1 MKVVMSKTKRFI
13 VFTTILTLTS
23 YFGYSQTASKIS
35 GKILNGKNEPL
46 SGVSIT
52 IEGQTKGTSTDV
64 EGNFIFSAPAS
75 KALTIK
81 VSTIGYKEKTI
92 SDINV
97 APGKTEELNIILEE
111 VSKKLENVVVRSS
124 GARKESVNALIAYQ
138 KNTSTVAQVI
148 SAEAIRRSPDKNTGE
163 ILKRIPGTSVQ
174 EGKYLVVR
182 GLSDRYNQAM
192 LNGILLSS
200 TEPDRKTFSFDIF
213 PSSMIDNIIINKSFI
228 PELSG
233 EWAGGLVQVNTKDV
247 PSANFLNVQIG
258 TGFNT
263 QTIGKDFYT
272 YKGGKLDWLGID
284 DGTRGLPAGLPTKT
298 KFSDLGSTKA
308 EQNAFGRQFE
318 NIWSAQKNSSNIL
331 PVLNKSFQLSGGFNK
346 PLSKSN
352 KLGAIFALTYNQQ
365 NKRTEFQ
372 NTLYSFQNNVPSVNF
387 DYNNNKYSQ
396 DVLWGA
402 LGNVTLQLGAKHKI
416 SFKNLININSTNYVT
431 NRTGKD
437 FEFNSSLGEN
447 IKATELALKSNTFF
461 NTQISGD
468 HNFPAL
474 QSKLH
479 WYGSFNILD
488 QYIPDQRRLQY
499 NQDPE
504 TPNAPYIALIA
515 TSKTSQK
522 SGSRY
527 YGFLNDYIYNT
538 GADVA
543 TTFKL
548 GDLNQ
553 TVKAGYFFQ
562 VKDRLFD
569 SRPFAIYIP
578 SGENKTLQ
586 TLPADQI
593 FNPENFGNGA
603 DNKFAFNELA
613 GDRFRYIANTILNA
627 GFLQF
632 DNQFSNKLRAT
643 WGVRVED
650 YDQVIGS
657 LKQSDP
663 RHLHTRTTDLLP
675 GFNLTYKVTNNAN
688 IRLSGSQTVIRP
700 EFRELSD
707 FQFYDFEL
715 GATVAG
721 YRGLVRT
728 KVTNA
733 DLRYELYP
741 RAGELFTVG
750 VFYKYF
756 KNPIESYFNAVAGG
770 GSSYN
775 FLNADK
781 ANGYGAELEL
791 RKKLD
796 FTEALRNFT
805 FQTNLS
811 YIYNRVESKTAQIKR
826 PMQGQSPYVFNA
838 SLQYDIEKLGI
849 NTTLLYNQI
858 GDRILYVGGDN
869 TPPIWEASRPLIDF
883 QLAKKIMKNKAE
895 LKLNAS
901 DILNQATNYYVDG
914 NQNGKYDKG
923 LDALAIRRKFGTNI
937 SFSFAYNIR

>member
-1 MKVVMSKTKRFI
+1 MKVTMTKTSLSIFSTLLTFI
-13 VFTTILTLTS
+13 SFNLLAQTS
-23 YFGYSQTASKIS
+23 SKIN
-35 GKILNGKNEPL
+35 GKIVNNKNEPL
-46 SGVSIT
+46 SGVSII
-52 IEGQTKGTSTDV
+52 IEGLSSGSSTNV
-64 EGNFIFSAPAS
+64 EGSFIISVPPS
-75 KALTIK
+75 KPLRIK
-81 VSTIGYKEKTI
+81 VSAVGYHEKTI
-92 SDINV
+92 PDVTV
-97 APGKTEELNIILEE
+97 AAGKIEELNIILEE
-111 VSKKLENVVVRSS
+111 VSKQLENVVVKAS
-124 GARKESVNALIAYQ
+124 GARRESVNALISYQ

-192 LNGILLSS
+192 LNGVLLSS

-213 PSSMIDNIIINKSFI
+213 PAAMIDNMIINKSFI

-247 PSANFLNVQIG
+247 PSANFLNVLISS
-258 TGFNT
+258 GFNT
-263 QTIGKDFYT
+263 QTIGRDFYT
-272 YKGGKLDWLGID
+272 YRGGKLDWLGMD
-284 DGTRGLPAGLPTKT
+284 DGTRSLPAGLPTKSM
-298 KFSDLGSTKA
+298 FSDVGSTKA

-318 NIWSAQKNSSNIL
+318 NIWASQKNPTDFF
-331 PVLNKSFQLSGGFNK
+331 PVLNKSFQLSSGFNK
-346 PLSKSN
+346 LLSNNN

-365 NKRTEFQ
+365 NKRTEFL
-372 NTLYSFQNNVPSVNF
+372 NTLYSFQNGLPSINF

-402 LGNVTLQLGAKHKI
+402 LGNLSLQLGANHKL
-416 SFKNLININSTNYVT
+416 SFKNLININSSDYVT
-431 NRTGKD
+431 RRTGKD

-461 NTQISGD
+461 NTQLSGD

-499 NQDPE
+499 NQNPE
-504 TPNAPYIALIA
+504 TPNAPYVALIS

-543 TTFKL
+543 TAFKL
-548 GDLNQ
+548 FDLNQ

-578 SGENKTLQ
+578 SGENLALQ
-586 TLPADQI
+586 TLPEETI
-593 FNPENFGNGA
+593 FNSENFGNGA
-603 DNKFAFNELA
+603 DEKFSFNELS
-613 GDRFRYIANTILNA
+613 GDRFRYVANTILNA
-627 GFLQF
+627 GFLQL
-632 DNQFSNKLRAT
+632 DNQFSSQLRAT
-643 WGVRVED
+643 WGLRVED

-675 GFNLTYKVTNNAN
+675 GFNLTYKVATTAN
-688 IRLSGSQTVIRP
+688 IRVSGSQTVIRP

-721 YRGLVRT
+721 YRKLVRT

-733 DLRYELYP
+733 DIRYELYP
-741 RAGELFTVG
+741 RAGEIFTIG

-781 ANGYGAELEL
+781 ANGFGAELEI

-805 FQTNLS
+805 FQSNLS
-811 YIYNRVESKTAQIKR
+811 YIYNRVESQTAQIKR

-838 SLQYDIEKLGI
+838 SLQYDIEKAGI

-883 QLAKKIMKNKAE
+883 QIAKKILKNKAE
-895 LKLNAS
+895 LKLNMS
-901 DILNQATNYYVDG
+901 DVLNQSTNYYIDV
-914 NQNGKYDKG
+914 NQNSQYDKRA
-923 LDALAIRRKFGTNI
+923 DALAIRRKYGTNV

>member
-1 MKVVMSKTKRFI
+1 LKTYIFF
-13 VFTTILTLTS
+13 FTTALTLIS
-23 YFGYSQTASKIS
+23 YSVCAQTTAKINGKIS
-35 GKILNGKNEPL
+35 NIKNEPL
-46 SGVSIT
+46 SGVSVT
-52 IEGQTKGTSTDV
+52 VQGLSTGTSTDV
-64 EGNFIFSAPAS
+64 EGNFVLSVPAS
-75 KALTIK
+75 KLLAIQ
-81 VSTIGYKEKTI
+81 VSAVGYKEKMVA
-92 SDINV
+92 DIIVV
-97 APGKTEELNIILEE
+97 AGKTEELNIILEE
-111 VSKKLENVVVRSS
+111 ASKKLENVVVKSS
-124 GARKESVNALIAYQ
+124 GARRESVNALIAYQ
-138 KNTSTVAQVI
+138 KNTSAVAQVI

-163 ILKRIPGTSVQ
+163 ILKRIPGTSIQ

-192 LNGILLSS
+192 LNGVLLSS

-213 PSSMIDNIIINKSFI
+213 PAAMIDNMIINKSFI

-247 PSANFLNVQIG
+247 PSTNFLNVQIG

-272 YKGGKLDWLGID
+272 YRGGKLDWLGVD
-284 DGTRGLPAGLPTKT
+284 DGTRGLPTGLPTKS
-298 KFSDLGSTKA
+298 KFSDAGSTKV
-308 EQNAFGRQFE
+308 EQNAFGKQFE
-318 NIWSAQKNSSNIL
+318 NIWSAEKNATNMI
-331 PVLNKSFQLSGGFNK
+331 PVLNKSFQVSGGFNK
-346 PLSKSN
+346 RLSANN
-352 KLGAIFALTYNQQ
+352 KLGTIFALTYNQQ
-365 NKRTEFQ
+365 NKRTEFH
-372 NTLYSFQNNVPSVNF
+372 NTLYSFQNNLPSVNF
-387 DYNNNKYSQ
+387 DYNNNKYSR

-402 LGNVTLQLGAKHKI
+402 LGNVTLQLGGNHKI
-416 SFKNLININSTNYVT
+416 SFKNLVNINATDYVT
-431 NRTGKD
+431 HRTGKD
-437 FEFNSSLGEN
+437 FEFNSSLGQN

-461 NTQISGD
+461 NTQLSGD
-468 HNFPAL
+468 HNFPRL

-504 TPNAPYIALIA
+504 TPDAAYIALIA

-543 TTFKL
+543 TSFKL
-548 GDLNQ
+548 FDLNQ
-553 TVKAGYFFQ
+553 TIKAGYFFQ
-562 VKDRLFD
+562 IKDRLFD

-578 SGENKTLQ
+578 NGENLALQ
-586 TLPADQI
+586 TLPEHKI

-603 DNKFAFNELA
+603 DDKFSFNELA

-632 DNQFSNKLRAT
+632 DNQVTDKLRVT

-663 RHLHTRTTDLLP
+663 RHLHTRTTDFLP
-675 GFNLTYKVTNNAN
+675 GFNLTYKVTNSAN

-721 YRGLVRT
+721 YRNLVRT

-750 VFYKYF
+750 LFYKYF

-781 ANGYGAELEL
+781 ANGFGAELEL

-796 FTEALRNFT
+796 FIEALRNFT

-811 YIYNRVESKTAQIKR
+811 YIYNRVESQTAQIRR

-838 SLQYDIEKLGI
+838 SLQYDIEKLGL

-883 QLAKKIMKNKAE
+883 QIAKKIMKNKGE
-895 LKLNAS
+895 LKLNTS
-901 DILNQATNYYVDG
+901 DILNRATNYYVDL
-914 NQNGKYDKG
+914 NQNSKYDKG
-923 LDALAIRRKFGTNI
+923 RDALAIRRKFGTNV

>member
-1 MKVVMSKTKRFI
+1 MKVFKVKSLVF
-13 VFTTILTLTS
+13 VFTFLTTLIS
-23 YFGYSQTASKIS
+23 FSSFSQSSATIS
-35 GKILNGKNEPL
+35 GKILNGKNDPIA
-46 SGVSIT
+46 GVSVI
-52 IEGQTKGTSTDV
+52 IEGLLTGTSSDV
-64 EGNFIFSAPAS
+64 EGRFTISVPSAKPLIIQ
-75 KALTIK
+75 LTA
-81 VSTIGYKEKTI
+81 VGYKQKTVTDVTV
-92 SDINV
+92 S
-97 APGKTEELNIILEE
+97 AGKTEELTVIMEE
-111 VSKKLENVVVRSS
+111 LSKKLENVVVKSTGTR
-124 GARKESVNALIAYQ
+124 RESVNALIAYQ
-138 KNTSTVAQVI
+138 KNTSTVSQVI

-163 ILKRIPGTSVQ
+163 ILKRIPGASVQ

-213 PSSMIDNIIINKSFI
+213 PASMIDNLIINKSFI

-247 PSANFLNVQIG
+247 PSSNFLNLQVG

-263 QTIGKDFYT
+263 QTLGKDFYT

-284 DGTRGLPAGLPTKT
+284 DGTRGLPQGLPTKIN
-298 KFSDLGSTKA
+298 FSDAGSTKA
-308 EQNAFGRQFE
+308 QQNAFGTRFE
-318 NIWSAQKNSSNIL
+318 NIWSAQKNANNFL

-346 PLSKSN
+346 TLPGNSKW
-352 KLGAIFALTYNQQ
+352 GALFAITYNQQ
-365 NKRTEFQ
+365 NRRTEFQ
-372 NTLYSFQNNVPSVNF
+372 NTLYSFQNNVPSINF
-387 DYNNNKYSQ
+387 EYDNNKYSQ
-396 DVLWGA
+396 DVLVGA
-402 LGNVTLQLGAKHKI
+402 LGNITLQVGSNHKI
-416 SFKNLININSTNYVT
+416 SFKNLVNINSSDYVT
-431 NRTGKD
+431 KRTGKD
-437 FEFNSSLGEN
+437 FEFNSALGEN
-447 IKATELALKSNTFF
+447 IRATELALKSNTFF
-461 NTQISGD
+461 NTQLSGD

-474 QSKLH
+474 RSSLH

-499 NQDPE
+499 NQNPE
-504 TPNAPYIALIA
+504 TPNAPFVALIA

-543 TTFKL
+543 TSFKL
-548 GDLNQ
+548 FDLNQ

-578 SGENKTLQ
+578 SGENLAIQTLQ
-586 TLPADQI
+586 EDKI
-593 FNPENFGNGA
+593 FNPENFGNGS
-603 DNKFAFNELA
+603 DEKLAFNELA

-627 GFLQF
+627 GFLQL
-632 DNQFSNKLRAT
+632 DNQFSTKLRAT

-657 LKQSDP
+657 LKQCDP

-675 GFNLTYKVTNNAN
+675 GFNLTYKVNNNAN

-721 YRGLVRT
+721 YRNLVRT

-741 RAGELFTVG
+741 RAGELFTAG

-781 ANGYGAELEL
+781 ANGFGAELEL

-796 FTEALRNFT
+796 FTDLLRNFT

-811 YIYNRVESKTAQIKR
+811 YIYNRVESQAAQIKR

-838 SLQYDIEKLGI
+838 SLQY
-849 NTTLLYNQI
+849 
-858 GDRILYVGGDN
+858 
-869 TPPIWEASRPLIDF
+869 
-883 QLAKKIMKNKAE
+883 E
-895 LKLNAS
+895 LRNW
-901 DILNQATNYYVDG
+901 G
-914 NQNGKYDKG
+914 
-923 LDALAIRRKFGTNI
+923 
-937 SFSFAYNIR
+937 

>member
-1 MKVVMSKTKRFI
+1 MWKDG
-13 VFTTILTLTS
+13 FTI
-23 YFGYSQTASKIS
+23 
-35 GKILNGKNEPL
+35 
-46 SGVSIT
+46 GV
-52 IEGQTKGTSTDV
+52 
-64 EGNFIFSAPAS
+64 PAS
-75 KALTIK
+75 KPLSIK
-81 VSTIGYKEKTI
+81 VSAVGYREKKVT
-92 SDINV
+92 DV
-97 APGKTEELNIILEE
+97 TVTAGKTEELNVFLEE
-111 VSKKLENVVVRSS
+111 ASKKLENVVVKSS
-124 GARKESVNALIAYQ
+124 GTRRESVNALIAYQ
-138 KNTSTVAQVI
+138 KNTSTVSQVI

-163 ILKRIPGTSVQ
+163 ILKRIPGASVQ

-213 PSSMIDNIIINKSFI
+213 PASMIDNLIINKSFI

-247 PSANFLNVQIG
+247 PSSNFLNIQLG

-263 QTIGKDFYT
+263 QTVGKDFYT
-272 YKGGKLDWLGID
+272 YKGGELDWLGID
-284 DGTRGLPAGLPTKT
+284 DGTRGLPAGLPTKSQ
-298 KFSDLGSTKA
+298 FSDAGTTKVQ
-308 EQNAFGRQFE
+308 QNAFGTQFE
-318 NIWSAQKNSSNIL
+318 NVWSAQKNANRFL

-346 PLSKSN
+346 VLPGNN
-352 KLGAIFALTYNQQ
+352 KLGALFAITYNQQ
-365 NKRTEFQ
+365 NRRTEFQ
-372 NTLYSFQNNVPSVNF
+372 NTLYSFQNNLPSVNF
-387 DYNNNKYSQ
+387 DYNNDKYSQ
-396 DVLWGA
+396 DVLVGA
-402 LGNVTLQLGAKHKI
+402 LGNITLQLGANHKI
-416 SFKNLININSTNYVT
+416 SFKNLVNVNSSDYVT
-431 NRTGKD
+431 KRTGKD

-447 IKATELALKSNTFF
+447 IRATELALKSNTFF
-461 NTQISGD
+461 NTQLAGD

-499 NQDPE
+499 NQNPE
-504 TPNAPYIALIA
+504 TPNAPFIALIA

-538 GADVA
+538 GADLA
-543 TTFKL
+543 TSFKL
-548 GDLNQ
+548 FDLNQ

-578 SGENKTLQ
+578 SGENLAIQ
-586 TLPADQI
+586 TLPDDKI

-603 DNKFAFNELA
+603 DEKLAFNELA
-613 GDRFRYIANTILNA
+613 GDRFRYVANTILNA

-632 DNQFSNKLRAT
+632 DNQFSTKLRAT

-675 GFNLTYKVTNNAN
+675 GFNLTYKVNNNAN

-721 YRGLVRT
+721 YRNLVRT

-741 RAGELFTVG
+741 RAGELFTAG

-781 ANGYGAELEL
+781 ANGFGAELEL

-796 FTEALRNFT
+796 FTDVLRNFT

-811 YIYNRVESKTAQIKR
+811 YIYNRVESQAAQIKR

-838 SLQYDIEKLGI
+838 SLQYELEKLGL

-869 TPPIWEASRPLIDF
+869 APPIWEASRPLIDL
-883 QLAKKIMKNKAE
+883 QVAKKIMKNKGE
-895 LKLNAS
+895 LKLNLS
-901 DILNQATNYYVDG
+901 DILNQATNYYVDL
-914 NQNGKYDKG
+914 NENSRYDKG
-923 LDALAIRRKFGTNI
+923 VDALAIRRKFGTNI